1 MTNLKTSISGLKI
14 INNPIHKDERGI
26 FFESFNKTKLAEFD
40 IQFDP
45 KQMNVSSS
53 KKHALRGMHYTEE
66 THIQNKLVSCI
77 NGSVLDVTVD
87 LRVNSETYLKVFCI
101 ELNALDGIGLFVPS
115 GVGHSFLALEES
127 STVSYLLDSTYNP
140 TLEFTVSPFSED
152 FKIDWPGTEFIMSSK
167 DLIAP
172 NWSDITKRK
181 SRN

>member
-1 MTNLKTSISGLKI
+1 MTNLETSISGLKI
-14 INNPIHKDERGI
+14 MNNPIHKDERGI

-53 KKHALRGMHYTEE
+53 KKNALRGMHYTEE
-66 THIQNKLVSCI
+66 TYIQNKLVSCV

-87 LRVNSETYLKVFCI
+87 LRINSETYLKVFCVK
-101 ELNALDGIGLFVPS
+101 LNALDGIGLFVPS

-140 TLEFTVSPFSED
+140 TLEFTVSPFSKD

-167 DLIAP
+167 DLNAP
-172 NWSDITKRK
+172 NWSDVTKRK

>member
-1 MTNLKTSISGLKI
+1 MTNLEPSISGLKI
-14 INNPIHKDERGI
+14 MNNSIHKDERGI

-53 KKHALRGMHYTEE
+53 KKNALRGMHYTEE
-66 THIQNKLVSCI
+66 THIQNKLVFCI

-87 LRVNSETYLKVFCI
+87 LRMNSETYLKVYCV
-101 ELNALDGIGLFVPS
+101 ELNALDGISLFVPS

-140 TLEFTVSPFSED
+140 TLEFTVSPFSEE
-152 FKIDWPGTEFIMSSK
+152 FKIDWPGTEFIMSNK
-167 DLIAP
+167 DLNAP
-172 NWSDITKRK
+172 NWSDVTRRK